1 LTSFLPL
8 HNRLQP
14 EKRFS
19 ETNIISV
26 SILIAIYKDLASAME
41 LVTKFKVNIT
51 EKEYE
56 RDIRQP
62 SALQLSGEFLGFG

>member
-1 LTSFLPL
+1 
-8 HNRLQP
+8 
-14 EKRFS
+14 
-19 ETNIISV
+19 
-26 SILIAIYKDLASAME
+26 ME